1 MPVLPATASDI
12 PALISLINS
21 AYRGEESRR
30 GWTTEAHLLDGELRT
45 DEKDILQLMQ
55 MPGATFLK
63 YINED
68 GIIQGTVFLKK
79 SDDKMYLGMLSVSPL
94 LQSQGIGKELMAD
107 AEVYARKCGCN
118 AVFMKVISIRYE
130 LIAWYERK
138 GYQKTGEREAFPPG
152 NHFGTPTQ
160 PLEFLLME
168 KMIG

>member
-12 PALISLINS
+12 PSLISLINR

-55 MPGATFLK
+55 MPDTTFLK
-63 YINED
+63 YINEE
-68 GIIQGTVFLKK
+68 GIILGTVLLKK

-94 LQSQGIGKELMAD
+94 FQSQGIGKELIAD
-107 AEVYARKCGCN
+107 AEAYACKCGCN

-138 GYQKTGEREAFPPG
+138 GYQKTGEIEAFPPG

>member
-12 PALISLINS
+12 PSLISLINR

-63 YINED
+63 YINEE

-138 GYQKTGEREAFPPG
+138 GYRKTGEREAFPPG

>member
-12 PALISLINS
+12 PSLISLINR

-107 AEVYARKCGCN
+107 AEVYARKCG
-118 AVFMKVISIRYE
+118 
-130 LIAWYERK
+130 
-138 GYQKTGEREAFPPG
+138 
-152 NHFGTPTQ
+152 
-160 PLEFLLME
+160 
-168 KMIG
+168 

>member
-1 MPVLPATASDI
+1 
-12 PALISLINS
+12 
-21 AYRGEESRR
+21 
-30 GWTTEAHLLDGELRT
+30 
-45 DEKDILQLMQ
+45 
-55 MPGATFLK
+55 
-63 YINED
+63 
-68 GIIQGTVFLKK
+68 
-79 SDDKMYLGMLSVSPL
+79 MYLGMLSVSPL

-138 GYQKTGEREAFPPG
+138 GYRKTGEREAFPPG

>member
-1 MPVLPATASDI
+1 MTEFIQVLDSSNE
-12 PALISLINS
+12 LFSLAADMVNHSGQNIFITGK
-21 AYRGEESRR
+21 AGT
-30 GWTTEAHLLDGELRT
+30 GKT
-45 DEKDILQLMQ
+45 
-55 MPGATFLK
+55 TFLK

-94 LQSQGIGKELMAD
+94 FQSQGIGKELIAD
-107 AEVYARKCGCN
+107 AEAYACKCGCN